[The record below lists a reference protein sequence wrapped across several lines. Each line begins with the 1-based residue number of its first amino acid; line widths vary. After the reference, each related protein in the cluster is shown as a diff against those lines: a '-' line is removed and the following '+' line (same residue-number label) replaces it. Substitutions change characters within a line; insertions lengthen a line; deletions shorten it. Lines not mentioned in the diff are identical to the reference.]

1 MYRDFPSSC
10 RMEPSQ
16 EHEAK
21 SVRSGQQ
28 QGGKQRVRT
37 EGTNLLLFKP
47 SQVPPVV
54 EAHLFSLPVLHK
66 GGSWNNSLTCNTN
79 YHITSLLLLFIQ
91 QSGLAGKH
99 WCARSQMFYPGELKK
114 GQSLHPQLHVGRC
127 LQFLRGLRKPG
138 SQTYL
143 NICMRDL

>member
-1 MYRDFPSSC
+1 MATGPDYSCPYYKNLKWFLYRDFPSSY

-16 EHEAK
+16 EHEAM

-28 QGGKQRVRT
+28 QGGRQRVRT

-66 GGSWNNSLTCNTN
+66 GGS
-79 YHITSLLLLFIQ
+79 
-91 QSGLAGKH
+91 
-99 WCARSQMFYPGELKK
+99 
-114 GQSLHPQLHVGRC
+114 
-127 LQFLRGLRKPG
+127 
-138 SQTYL
+138 
-143 NICMRDL
+143 